1 MTTQPLVK
9 VAVLDDYQNVALAMA
24 DWSILEGRAEV
35 TVFNDHLVDPA
46 AVIARLLPFEV
57 VCVMRERTP
66 LPQAT
71 LERLGRL
78 RLIVSTG
85 PRNASIDLEA
95 ARQRG
100 ITVCNTGYS
109 SHGAMEMTWALIL
122 SAIRYVPAET
132 ASVRGGGWQV
142 AVGGDLR
149 GKTLGIVGLGTIGTA
164 IARVA
169 HAFEMETV
177 AWSQNL
183 NRENAEQAGV
193 RLVGKEE
200 LFRVSDVVTLHLV
213 LSRRTR
219 GIVGAPE
226 LNLMKPSAWLVNTS
240 RGPLIR
246 EAALVDVLQKRRI
259 AGAALDVYDAE
270 PLPPDHPFR
279 VLDNVVATPHVGFV
293 TRDIYQTFYRDT
305 VENIAA
311 WLDGHPQRV
320 AW

>member
-1 MTTQPLVK
+1 MSGQPLIK

-24 DWSILEGRAEV
+24 DWSVLEGRVEV
-35 TVFNDHLVDPA
+35 TVFNDHLVDPD

-66 LPQAT
+66 LPRAI
-71 LERLGRL
+71 LEQLGHL

-122 SAIRYVPAET
+122 SAIRSVPTEA
-132 ASVRGGGWQV
+132 ASVRNGGWQV
-142 AVGGDLR
+142 AIGGDLR
-149 GKTLGIVGLGTIGTA
+149 GKTLGIVGLGTIGSA
-164 IARVA
+164 IAHVA
-169 HAFEMETV
+169 QAFQMETL

-183 NRENAEQAGV
+183 TRRHAEQAGA

-200 LFRVSDVVTLHLV
+200 LFRLSDVVTLHLV
-213 LSRRTR
+213 LSSRTR

-226 LNLMKPSAWLVNTS
+226 LSLMKPSAWLINTS
-240 RGPLIR
+240 RGPLIQ
-246 EAALVDVLQKRRI
+246 EAALVDVLQKCRI
-259 AGAALDVYDAE
+259 AGAALDVYDDE

-279 VLDNVVATPHVGFV
+279 ALDNVVATPHVGFV
-293 TRDIYQTFYRDT
+293 TRDTYKTFYSDT

-311 WLDGHPQRV
+311 WLDGHPLRV
-320 AW
+320 A

>member
-66 LPQAT
+66 LPQAI

-109 SHGAMEMTWALIL
+109 SHGAMEMTWALIPVGDPL
-122 SAIRYVPAET
+122 R
-132 ASVRGGGWQV
+132 ASR
-142 AVGGDLR
+142 D
-149 GKTLGIVGLGTIGTA
+149 
-164 IARVA
+164 
-169 HAFEMETV
+169 
-177 AWSQNL
+177 
-183 NRENAEQAGV
+183 GV
-193 RLVGKEE
+193 RARRRLAGCGGPATYAAKRSASSVWARSAAQSPASRMPSKWK
-200 LFRVSDVVTLHLV
+200 
-213 LSRRTR
+213 LSHGART
-219 GIVGAPE
+219 
-226 LNLMKPSAWLVNTS
+226 
-240 RGPLIR
+240 
-246 EAALVDVLQKRRI
+246 
-259 AGAALDVYDAE
+259 
-270 PLPPDHPFR
+270 
-279 VLDNVVATPHVGFV
+279 
-293 TRDIYQTFYRDT
+293 
-305 VENIAA
+305 
-311 WLDGHPQRV
+311 
-320 AW
+320 

>member
-57 VCVMRERTP
+57 VCVMRGRTP
-66 LPQAT
+66 LPQAI

-100 ITVCNTGYS
+100 ITICNTGYS

-149 GKTLGIVGLGTIGTA
+149 GKTLGIVGLGTIG
-164 IARVA
+164 
-169 HAFEMETV
+169 
-177 AWSQNL
+177 
-183 NRENAEQAGV
+183 
-193 RLVGKEE
+193 
-200 LFRVSDVVTLHLV
+200 
-213 LSRRTR
+213 
-219 GIVGAPE
+219 
-226 LNLMKPSAWLVNTS
+226 SA
-240 RGPLIR
+240 
-246 EAALVDVLQKRRI
+246 K
-259 AGAALDVYDAE
+259 
-270 PLPPDHPFR
+270 
-279 VLDNVVATPHVGFV
+279 
-293 TRDIYQTFYRDT
+293 TFYRDT

-311 WLDGHPQRV
+311 WLDGHPLRV

>member
-66 LPQAT
+66 LPQAI

-132 ASVRGGGWQV
+132 ASVRRGGWQV

-213 LSRRTR
+213 LSRRTQ

-240 RGPLIR
+240 RGPLIQ

-279 VLDNVVATPHVGFV
+279 VLDNMVATPHVGFV
-293 TRDIYQTFYRDT
+293 TRDTYETFYRDT

-311 WLDGHPQRV
+311 WLDGHPLRV

>member
-66 LPQAT
+66 LPQAI

-132 ASVRGGGWQV
+132 ASVRRGGWQV

-193 RLVGKEE
+193 RLVG
-200 LFRVSDVVTLHLV
+200 V
-213 LSRRTR
+213 LGLPHFLKMKSNLGTKDD
-219 GIVGAPE
+219 PE
-226 LNLMKPSAWLVNTS
+226 HS
-240 RGPLIR
+240 RGSAHYFTDMLHGCR
-246 EAALVDVLQKRRI
+246 
-259 AGAALDVYDAE
+259 
-270 PLPPDHPFR
+270 
-279 VLDNVVATPHVGFV
+279 
-293 TRDIYQTFYRDT
+293 
-305 VENIAA
+305 
-311 WLDGHPQRV
+311 
-320 AW
+320 